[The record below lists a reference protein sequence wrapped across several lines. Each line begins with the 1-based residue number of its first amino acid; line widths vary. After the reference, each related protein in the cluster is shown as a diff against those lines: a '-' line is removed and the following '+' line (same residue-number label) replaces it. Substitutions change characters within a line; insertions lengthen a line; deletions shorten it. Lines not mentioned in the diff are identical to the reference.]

1 MNSRERVLASINHK
15 EPDRVPID
23 LGGFPVTGISAI
35 AYHNLKEYLGITSG
49 QIRVYDLMQQLAQ
62 PEENL
67 LELFKVDVL
76 DVGRTFNTHED
87 DWYDIQVNG
96 YNLQYPIWFQQRHNP
111 DDSYDILH
119 RDGTIIARMTKD
131 ALVFDQTYFPCLENY
146 PETYNEFQKMNAK
159 NPWVAQVT
167 PPFSNIG
174 EKRFWKTLR
183 KNVIMLKEQSNKIV
197 VLNLGS
203 TSFELA
209 SSFRR
214 LDRFLIDLIRNTSKV
229 EKFLDFIVDFFIN
242 SLSVICGYV
251 GDVIDIIKIGDD
263 LGENKGPFISP
274 RIFREIF
281 KPRITEICDFI
292 KKKSS
297 MKIFYHSCGS
307 IVPLLPDLIETGI
320 DILNPVQINARDMD
334 PKFLKENF
342 GDEITFW
349 GGGADT
355 RNVINR
361 KNPEE
366 VKKHVLELLEIF
378 FPGGG
383 YVWNTVHNILP
394 DVPPPNIVAMFEAI
408 EEFNNNL

>member
-1 MNSRERVLASINHK
+1 MNSRERVLSSINHK

-35 AYHNLKEYLGITSG
+35 AYHNLKEYLGIKLG
-49 QIRVYDLMQQLAQ
+49 HVRVYDLMQQLAQ
-62 PEENL
+62 PEDNII
-67 LELFKVDVL
+67 ELFKIDVL
-76 DVGRTFNTHED
+76 DVGRTFNINDE

-96 YNLQYPIWFQQRHNP
+96 YNFQYPMWFQPRHNP

-119 RDGTIIARMTKD
+119 RDGNIIARMTKN
-131 ALVFDQTYFPCLENY
+131 ALVFDQTYYPCSEKY
-146 PETYNEFQKMNAK
+146 PETYLEFQKMASQ
-159 NPWVAQVT
+159 NPWVSQVT

-174 EKRFWKTLR
+174 QKKFWKTLR
-183 KNVIMLKEQSNKIV
+183 SNSIMLKEQSNKVIA
-197 VLNLGS
+197 LNLGS

-214 LDRFLIDLIRNTSKV
+214 LDKFLIDLVRNTSKV
-229 EKFLDFIVDFFIN
+229 EKFLDFIMEFFFN
-242 SLSVICGYV
+242 SLDVICSYV

-274 RIFREIF
+274 KIFRKIF
-281 KPRITEICDFI
+281 KPRITEICDYI

-307 IVPLLPDLIETGI
+307 ITPLIPDLIETGI

-342 GDEITFW
+342 GEDITFW

-361 KNPEE
+361 KPPEE
-366 VKKHVLELLEIF
+366 VKKHVLELLDIF

-394 DVPPPNIVAMFEAI
+394 DVPPRNIIAMFEAI
-408 EEFNNNL
+408 EEFNTNL

>member
-1 MNSRERVLASINHK
+1 M
-15 EPDRVPID
+15 
-23 LGGFPVTGISAI
+23 
-35 AYHNLKEYLGITSG
+35 
-49 QIRVYDLMQQLAQ
+49 RVYDLMHQLGQ
-62 PEENL
+62 TVENL

-131 ALVFDQTYFPCLENY
+131 ALVFDQTYYPCLENY

-183 KNVIMLKEQSNKIV
+183 KNAIMLKEQSNKIV

-229 EKFLDFIVDFFIN
+229 EKFLDFINKFFIN

-281 KPRITEICDFI
+281 KSRITEICDFI
-292 KKKSS
+292 KKKST

-307 IVPLLPDLIETGI
+307 IVPLIPDLIDTGI

-334 PKFLKENF
+334 PKFLKDNF

-361 KNPEE
+361 KNPED
-366 VKKHVLELLEIF
+366 VKKHVLEMLEIF